1 MDNSISNNNYL
12 NEDQIN
18 KENINNIYPIIKEFN
33 FSLDEDIYK
42 IKLELNKDSLVIKGT
57 KNDMNQNIFYKNEY
71 NFKEIFKH
79 FENCKNIDDKFKLI
93 SDYLMDSSN
102 IKLKLDNNYLIILNK
117 DENIMFKLEK
127 YLPEENDVINDIF
140 SKIFLLEEQIN
151 NFSNYGHKLTNTLNE
166 YESKLEKIKNN

>member
-1 MDNSISNNNYL
+1 
-12 NEDQIN
+12 
-18 KENINNIYPIIKEFN
+18 
-33 FSLDEDIYK
+33 
-42 IKLELNKDSLVIKGT
+42 
-57 KNDMNQNIFYKNEY
+57 
-71 NFKEIFKH
+71 
-79 FENCKNIDDKFKLI
+79 
-93 SDYLMDSSN
+93 MDSSN